1 VDAIRRAFEV
11 YGARRDREAFLRMV
25 AQDAVWDLSRSS
37 FPDARVYHGREGVG
51 AWLGGLDDAFEEIR
65 YEVEEVTDLGE
76 GRVLSVIRVKGH
88 GKFSKIEVDY
98 RFVPV
103 FTFRGRKS
111 FAWTATE
118 TAPRPSQPQ
127 DLRGR
132 RCREDDVRINV

>member
-1 VDAIRRAFEV
+1 MSKDNVDAIRRAFEV
-11 YGARRDREAFLRMV
+11 YAARRDREAFLRMV

-37 FPDARVYHGREGVG
+37 CPDARVYHGREGVG
-51 AWLGGLDDAFEEIR
+51 EWLGGLDDAFEEIR

-103 FTFRGRKS
+103 FTFREQEVVRMDRYGDR
-111 FAWTATE
+111 AEALAAA
-118 TAPRPSQPQ
+118 APT
-127 DLRGR
+127 G
-132 RCREDDVRINV
+132 